1 MMQRIILA
9 LLVVNTL
16 VAAGS
21 AYVSYQVLSRPQA
34 AGVPIAQDTASE
46 SSEADTSA
54 AVVNSAEAEEY
65 KFFPIE
71 KVIVS
76 LQGDGR
82 EHYFVLDLVLQAD
95 VDTDNKKLQQI
106 DPMVRNS
113 VVAHLSSMAF
123 NQLRAMPIAEL
134 QTNLEKVVQADFASR
149 QVIQPFAHV
158 LVSKLVVQ

>member
-21 AYVSYQVLSRPQA
+21 AYISFQVMSRPQA
-34 AGVPIAQDTASE
+34 VNTPAVANTDDERSP
-46 SSEADTSA
+46 
-54 AVVNSAEAEEY
+54 AVVNSDDAEEY

-95 VDTDNKKLQQI
+95 VDTDNKKLKQI

-123 NQLRAMPIAEL
+123 NQLRSMPIAEL
-134 QTNLEKVVQADFASR
+134 QTSLEKVVQADFSSR
-149 QVIQPFAHV
+149 QIVQPFAHV

>member
-21 AYVSYQVLSRPQA
+21 AYISFQVLSRPQVASAPVA
-34 AGVPIAQDTASE
+34 ATDDATAP
-46 SSEADTSA
+46 
-54 AVVNSAEAEEY
+54 AVAGPGEAEEY

-134 QTNLEKVVQADFASR
+134 QASLEKVVQTDFANR

>member
-21 AYVSYQVLSRPQA
+21 AYISFQVLSRPQSA
-34 AGVPIAQDTASE
+34 NTPVATNASNE
-46 SSEADTSA
+46 SSEAA
-54 AVVNSAEAEEY
+54 APEAVANSGEAEEY

-76 LQGDGR
+76 LQGEGR

-95 VDTDNKKLQQI
+95 IDTDNKKLQQI

-123 NQLRAMPIAEL
+123 NQLRSMPIAEL
-134 QTNLEKVVQADFASR
+134 QTSLEKVVQADFASR

>member
-21 AYVSYQVLSRPQA
+21 AYISFQVLNRPQGNTGSA
-34 AGVPIAQDTASE
+34 LDFARSANAN
-46 SSEADTSA
+46 EAT
-54 AVVNSAEAEEY
+54 EY

-76 LQGDGR
+76 LQGDQR
-82 EHYFVLDLVLQAD
+82 EHYFVLDLVLQAEL
-95 VDTDNKKLQQI
+95 DTDNKKLQQI

-123 NQLRAMPIAEL
+123 SQLRAMPIAEL
-134 QTNLEKVVQADFASR
+134 QSSLEQVVQADFASR
-149 QVIQPFAHV
+149 QVVQPFAHV

>member
-21 AYVSYQVLSRPQA
+21 AYTSYQVLSRPHTNSAPVTSSAEDKTSETTSPA
-34 AGVPIAQDTASE
+34 AE
-46 SSEADTSA
+46 
-54 AVVNSAEAEEY
+54 VNSDDAEEY

-95 VDTDNKKLQQI
+95 IDTDNKKLQQI

-123 NQLRAMPIAEL
+123 NQLRSMPIAEL
-134 QTNLEKVVQADFASR
+134 QTSLEKVVQADFASR

>member
-21 AYVSYQVLSRPQA
+21 AYISLQVLSRPA
-34 AGVPIAQDTASE
+34 VAST
-46 SSEADTSA
+46 SVSADTNTGVEPLKPA
-54 AVVNSAEAEEY
+54 ATGEAEEY

-82 EHYFVLDLVLQAD
+82 EHYFVLDLVLQTD

-123 NQLRAMPIAEL
+123 SQLRSMPIAEL
-134 QTNLEKVVQADFASR
+134 QASLEKVVQADFASR

>member
-21 AYVSYQVLSRPQA
+21 AYISYRVLSQPQTLA
-34 AGVPIAQDTASE
+34 APSVG
-46 SSEADTSA
+46 SSGDANSA
-54 AVVNSAEAEEY
+54 APTNSGEAVEY
-65 KFFPIE
+65 TFFPIE

-82 EHYFVLDLVLQAD
+82 EHYFVLDLVLQSD
-95 VDTDNKKLQQI
+95 IETDNKKLKQI

-113 VVAHLSSMAF
+113 VVAHLSTMSF
-123 NQLRAMPIAEL
+123 NALRSMPIAEL
-134 QTNLEKVVQADFASR
+134 QSSLETVVKADFASR
-149 QVIQPFAHV
+149 NIVQPFAHV